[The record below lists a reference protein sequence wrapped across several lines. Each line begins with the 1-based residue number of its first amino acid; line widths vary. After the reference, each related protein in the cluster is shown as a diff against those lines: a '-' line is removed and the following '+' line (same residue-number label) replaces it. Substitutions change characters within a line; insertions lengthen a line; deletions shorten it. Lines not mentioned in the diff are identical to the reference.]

1 MPKKIP
7 PPPPAPLFPPEELIR
22 SVEEVY
28 VEKRRAKMERET
40 IVAPKEVEKFIK
52 DDLKSF
58 ERKDVLTKVYPPNDQ
73 VIICEGDS
81 WFNHPLLEDLPEL
94 LLYFGYS
101 VLHSNY
107 PGKLLKESLKEA
119 NFVAP
124 LQDKRKPQ
132 IKALLL
138 SGGGNDLI
146 NWGRD
151 GAPFSPI
158 FQNVP
163 PTSQPIDFIN
173 VGKLEQALAELAGS
187 LKGIAEELARNAA
200 GKLPVLL
207 HCYDFIEP
215 KKYGPSPLKGTWVD
229 KQLDEIKAPP
239 DPEFRK
245 KITGE
250 LQQRWI
256 DSYKAVCRELG
267 WQFVVSQQIVKTRWY
282 DEIHPKNEGF
292 YAIARIT
299 GTCCTS

>member
-107 PGKLLKESLKEA
+107 PGKLLKESLSKKQISWRPSKTSGSRRSKRSCSA
-119 NFVAP
+119 AVAT
-124 LQDKRKPQ
+124 
-132 IKALLL
+132 I
-138 SGGGNDLI
+138 SST
-146 NWGRD
+146 
-151 GAPFSPI
+151 GAETEHRSVPFSKTCRLRASRL
-158 FQNVP
+158 
-163 PTSQPIDFIN
+163 TS
-173 VGKLEQALAELAGS
+173 L
-187 LKGIAEELARNAA
+187 
-200 GKLPVLL
+200 
-207 HCYDFIEP
+207 
-215 KKYGPSPLKGTWVD
+215 
-229 KQLDEIKAPP
+229 
-239 DPEFRK
+239 
-245 KITGE
+245 
-250 LQQRWI
+250 
-256 DSYKAVCRELG
+256 
-267 WQFVVSQQIVKTRWY
+267 
-282 DEIHPKNEGF
+282 
-292 YAIARIT
+292 
-299 GTCCTS
+299 